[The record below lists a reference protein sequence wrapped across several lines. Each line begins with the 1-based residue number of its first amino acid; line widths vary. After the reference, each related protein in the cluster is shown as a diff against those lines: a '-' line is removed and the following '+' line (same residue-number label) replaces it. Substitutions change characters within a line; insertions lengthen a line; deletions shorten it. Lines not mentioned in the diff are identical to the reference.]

1 MQAAVSTQE
10 ATRQAKQKWSQV
22 LSFAKKYFVAFNNNN
37 NNNNVVAASDAA
49 VVG

>member
-10 ATRQAKQKWSQV
+10 ATRQAKQKRSQV

-37 NNNNVVAASDAA
+37 NVVAAFDAA